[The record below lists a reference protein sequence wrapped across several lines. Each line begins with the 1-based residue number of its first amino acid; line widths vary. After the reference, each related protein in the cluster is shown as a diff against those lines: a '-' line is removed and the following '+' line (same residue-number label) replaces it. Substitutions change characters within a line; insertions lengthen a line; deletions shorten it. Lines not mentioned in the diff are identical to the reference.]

1 MTDAEQRAGAKQF
14 VKDWTGRGYEKGES
28 QTFWLALLR
37 DIFGIAEPEKYISF
51 EEQVKLDHT
60 SFIDAYIPTTHV
72 MIEQKSLGKDLR
84 KGIRQSDGSILS
96 PLQQAKRY
104 AAELPYSQRPRYIV
118 TCNFSSFLVY
128 DMENPQG
135 EPAEIL
141 LENLPDEYY
150 RLGFLVKEDD
160 KYIQKEVEI
169 SVQAGNLV
177 GKLYDAL
184 LQKYIDPNDE
194 ETLKDLNI
202 LCVRIVFCL
211 YAEDAG
217 IFGAHGMFHDY
228 LARNRQNC
236 RRALLDL
243 FCVLDTKPEDRD
255 PYMDDELAAFPYVNG
270 GLFAKED
277 VTIPKF
283 DDEIIDIILRDCSEQ
298 FDWSHISPT
307 IFGAVFE
314 STLNP
319 DTRRSGGMHYTSIE
333 NIHKVIDPL
342 FLDELRDEFQKI
354 AGEKRKKERNK
365 KLRQFQDKLAS
376 LNFLDPA
383 CGSGNFLTET
393 YMSLRKLENEVI
405 SLLNDGSQVL
415 GGLDN
420 PIKVQISQFYGI
432 EINDFAVTVAK
443 TALWIAESQMM
454 KETELIVHME
464 LDFLPLTTNAYIVE
478 GNALRMNW
486 GDVIAPEKLNYIMGN
501 PPFVGARIMNNAQK
515 SDVFMIFEEW
525 KNIGNL
531 DYVACWYKKDYVKLF
546 L

>member
-150 RLGFLVKEDD
+150 RLSFLVQEENEH
-160 KYIQKEVEI
+160 IQKEIEI

-236 RRALLDL
+236 RRALSDL
-243 FCVLDTKPEDRD
+243 FRVLDTKIEDRD

-486 GDVIAPEKLNYIMGN
+486 QDIVPPPETYTISWGIRPLWDIVCKM
-501 PPFVGARIMNNAQK
+501 
-515 SDVFMIFEEW
+515 SS
-525 KNIGNL
+525 
-531 DYVACWYKKDYVKLF
+531 KKAI
-546 L
+546 